1 MRYDK
6 DKLKESLS
14 IEDVHKVLYELG
26 SETYKIDSSGNP
38 IYRTVC
44 HNKTKGSFKLYY
56 YHEKQQ
62 FHCYTECGDTFDIYE
77 LVIRA
82 KKQQGISFTFTQAI
96 EFVVNV
102 SGKTFGLGFT
112 SSAKNEHIVDDW
124 DWISKFKK
132 RNKIETRLPAYSE
145 TVLDVFMK
153 YPHEAWL
160 NEGIS
165 HETITDFEIG
175 YYFRNREEGIVIP
188 HRDIDGRLIGIR
200 RRSMIQEDM
209 DNGRKYMPLTVG
221 NMMYN
226 HQTVMNLYGLH
237 KTQKAIK
244 RLKKAMIFESEKSVL
259 KCQDFYGDLNFT
271 CAVCSNNISNFHR
284 DILLSLDVDEV
295 FIALDKFR
303 GIKEGESNEKYKE
316 KLKNYEE
323 KILKLAAKFTPFMR
337 VYVLWDTKGLLDYK
351 DSPADKGKEVLE
363 ELMSNKI
370 EIGTREGE

>member
-14 IEDVHKVLYELG
+14 IEDVHKVLQELG

-82 KKQQGISFTFTQAI
+82 KKQQGISFTFIQAI

-102 SGKTFGLGFT
+102 SGKNFGLDFT

-132 RNKIETRLPAYSE
+132 RKKIETRLSAYSE

-200 RRSMIQEDM
+200 RRSMIQEDV

-221 NMMYN
+221 NTMYN

-284 DILLSLDVDEV
+284 DILLSLDVNEV
-295 FIALDKFR
+295 IIALDKFR
-303 GIKEGESNEKYKE
+303 GIKEGESNDKYKE

-323 KILKLAAKFTPFMR
+323 KILKLSAKFTPFMR

>member
-6 DKLKESLS
+6 DKVKESLS
-14 IEDVHKVLYELG
+14 IEDIHKILKELG
-26 SETYKIDSSGNP
+26 SEAYQKDSSGNP

-44 HNKTKGSFKLYY
+44 HNKTNGSFKLYY
-56 YHEKQQ
+56 YHEAQQ

-82 KKQQGISFTFTQAI
+82 KTQQGISLTFTQAI
-96 EFVVNV
+96 EFVVKV
-102 SGKTFGLGFT
+102 SGKNFGFGFT
-112 SSAKNEHIVDDW
+112 SSAKKEHIVDDW
-124 DWISKFKK
+124 DWINKFKK
-132 RNKIETRLPAYSE
+132 RQKIETRLPAYSE

-153 YPHEAWL
+153 FPHEAWL

-165 HETITDFEIG
+165 HKTITDFEIG

-200 RRSMIQEDM
+200 RRSMIQEDV

-221 NMMYN
+221 NTMHN

>member
-6 DKLKESLS
+6 DQVKESLS
-14 IEDVHKVLYELG
+14 IEDIHKILRELG
-26 SETYKIDSSGNP
+26 SETYQTDSNGNP

-44 HNKTKGSFKLYY
+44 HNKTNGSFKLYY
-56 YHEKQQ
+56 YHEAQQ

-77 LVIRA
+77 LVIRS
-82 KKQQGISFTFTQAI
+82 KKQQGISLTFTQAI
-96 EFVVNV
+96 EFVVKV
-102 SGKTFGLGFT
+102 SGKNFGFGFL
-112 SSAKNEHIVDDW
+112 SSTPKEHIVDDW
-124 DWISKFKK
+124 DWITKFKTRK
-132 RNKIETRLPAYSE
+132 KIDTTPPAYSE

-165 HETITDFEIG
+165 YETIMEFEIG

-188 HRDIDGRLIGIR
+188 HRDINGRLIGIR
-200 RRSMIQEDM
+200 RRSMIQEDI

-221 NMMYN
+221 NTMYN
-226 HQTVMNLYGLH
+226 HQTMMNLYGLH
-237 KTQKAIK
+237 KTKKAIK

-284 DILLSLDVDEV
+284 DILLSLDVQEV

-316 KLKNYEE
+316 NLKNYEE
-323 KILKLAAKFTPFMR
+323 KILNLAAKFSPFMR

-351 DSPADKGKEVLE
+351 DSPADKGKEILE
-363 ELMSNKI
+363 ELMRNKI